1 MPYTNN
7 FLLINQLNNLV
18 DNHKMCA
25 TNQLETIKLFQI
37 EKQDDSNSF
46 KQGEN

>member
-1 MPYTNN
+1 MNN
-7 FLLINQLNNLV
+7 FLLINQLKSIV

-25 TNQLETIKLFQI
+25 INQLETIKLFQI
-37 EKQDDSNSF
+37 EKQDDINSF